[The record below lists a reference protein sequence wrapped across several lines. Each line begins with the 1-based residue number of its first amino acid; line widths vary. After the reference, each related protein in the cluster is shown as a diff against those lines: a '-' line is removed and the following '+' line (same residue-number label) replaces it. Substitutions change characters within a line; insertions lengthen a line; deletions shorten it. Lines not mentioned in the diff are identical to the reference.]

1 MIYPLKMPIIIIG
14 FGTILVMNEYS
25 NIRIE
30 EEDFDCEDRDWVLF
44 AFDCKKERN
53 LV

>member
-1 MIYPLKMPIIIIG
+1 M
-14 FGTILVMNEYS
+14 TEDS

-30 EEDFDCEDRDWVLF
+30 EEDFDCEDRDWVLV